1 LGFWPFLKVILE
13 GSLPKVGM
21 LKKEACPKL
30 ACLKMKINMVF
41 CIYKKE
47 HKERQTKLCKAL
59 LDEDDIQLFGLALWS
74 NLLF

>member
-1 LGFWPFLKVILE
+1 LGFWPFLKVVLD

-30 ACLKMKINMVF
+30 AGLKMGACPKLASLNKHCF

-59 LDEDDIQLFGLALWS
+59 LD
-74 NLLF
+74 